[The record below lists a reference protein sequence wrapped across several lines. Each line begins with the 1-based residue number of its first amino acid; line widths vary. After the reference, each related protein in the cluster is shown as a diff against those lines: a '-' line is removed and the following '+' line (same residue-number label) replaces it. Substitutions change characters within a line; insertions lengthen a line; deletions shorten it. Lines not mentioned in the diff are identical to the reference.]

1 MKGTMQDDWN
11 ELDKAIK
18 ELYEPVVKPFVDWV
32 EKWAVSL
39 VSYLK
44 RSISMESEQYKSEG
58 EIATVLKKITETKT
72 EELKKLKEMQKGGDR
87 NGKSKHK

>member
-18 ELYEPVVKPFVDWV
+18 ELYEPIVKPFVDWV

-44 RSISMESEQYKSEG
+44 RSISAAIQQDELEG
-58 EIATVLKKITETKT
+58 EIATMMKKLTEAQT
-72 EELKKLKEMQKGGDR
+72 EELKKLKEMQKGGGR